1 MIQRPP
7 RSTLTDTRFPYTTL
21 FRSPRDQAVDAT
33 APQGAARQPKQARRK
48 RRRHGGVVAVPQTG
62 SWPRDLEGLRRGERI
77 PAGLRRAGA
86 DDRAVPA
93 TGSMGRTGDGQGH
106 SEGADGKRGV
116 VGKKGSVRV
125 DVGGRGVS
133 N

>member
-48 RRRHGGVVAVPQTG
+48 RRRPGGVVAVPQPG

-77 PAGLRRAGA
+77 QAGLRRAGA
-86 DDRAVPA
+86 VDRDVPS
-93 TGSMGRTGDGQGH
+93 TDR
-106 SEGADGKRGV
+106 KRV
-116 VGKKGSVRV
+116 VSAKSVYVRV
-125 DVGGRGVS
+125 DIGGS
-133 N
+133 CIFNNKIKSKQINKK